1 MNGFKKFDETKSP
14 RKSFYSLLRDEYVS
28 NEDYEIFEMKTVGD
42 YHNSY
47 LETDVF
53 C

>member
-1 MNGFKKFDETKSP
+1 MNGFKKFVDTKSL
-14 RKSFYSLLRDEYVS
+14 RKSFYSLLRDEHVS
-28 NEDYEIFEMKTVGD
+28 NEDYEISEIKTMGD